1 MKRILA
7 LLLVMAL
14 LLAGCG
20 KKEPVTEAEPNTE
33 PTIPTTEATEP
44 ATEPAEPTEPST
56 EAPTEPAVI
65 YRHPLTGEVLEEPFD
80 GQITAVVINNH
91 KKCLPQHGQTD
102 ADIYYEIEVEGSITR
117 CMALFTNLE
126 DSPKIG
132 PIRSVRTYFNIL
144 SRAVQAPVIHCGGS
158 TYARDGYVDYA
169 KTKLSNWQHV
179 DANASDGFY
188 RDQERKAQGYAHEHT
203 LFTDGERLLKVLAK
217 KGYDTPAKTPDA
229 QLLFAEKPELSGE
242 AATSLTLKFKSGK
255 TTSFEYDAESGLY
268 SASQYGGEWVDG
280 NTNEAIKF
288 RNVITLYTEQVQPI
302 SGSGRQ
308 FYTLLGSGDGHMVCD
323 GQIVPIKWHH
333 DSYEEPFRY
342 TLEDGSPLYLGVGQ
356 SYIAIM
362 GGNPISYE

>member
-20 KKEPVTEAEPNTE
+20 KKEPVTEAEPSTE

-179 DANASDGFY
+179 DANASKGFY
-188 RDQERKAQGYAHEHT
+188 RDQDRKAQGYAHEHT
-203 LFTDGERLLKVLAK
+203 LFTDGEKLLDVLK
-217 KGYDTPAKTPDA
+217 SKGFDTPANTPDA
-229 QLLFAEKPELSGE
+229 KLQFTETPELNGE

-255 TTSFEYDAESGLY
+255 TTSFE
-268 SASQYGGEWVDG
+268 
-280 NTNEAIKF
+280 
-288 RNVITLYTEQVQPI
+288 
-302 SGSGRQ
+302 
-308 FYTLLGSGDGHMVCD
+308 
-323 GQIVPIKWHH
+323 
-333 DSYEEPFRY
+333 
-342 TLEDGSPLYLGVGQ
+342 
-356 SYIAIM
+356 
-362 GGNPISYE
+362 

>member
-1 MKRILA
+1 MKRIIA
-7 LLLVMAL
+7 LLLVIVL

-20 KKEPVTEAEPNTE
+20 KKEPVAEAEPSTE

-132 PIRSVRTYFNIL
+132 PIRSVRSYFNIL

-323 GQIVPIKWHH
+323 GQIVPIKWYH

>member
-1 MKRILA
+1 MKRIFA
-7 LLLVMAL
+7 LLLIVAL

-20 KKEPVTEAEPNTE
+20 KQEPAPEAAPATE
-33 PTIPTTEATEP
+33 PTSAPTTEATEP
-44 ATEPAEPTEPST
+44 STEATEPST
-56 EAPTEPAVI
+56 EAPSEPAVI

-132 PIRSVRTYFNIL
+132 PIRSVRSYFNIL

-179 DANASDGFY
+179 DANASKGFY
-188 RDQERKAQGYAHEHT
+188 RDQDRKAQGYAHEHT
-203 LFTDGERLLKVLAK
+203 LFTDGEKLLDVLK
-217 KGYDTPAKTPDA
+217 SKGFDTPANTPDA
-229 QLLFAEKPELSGE
+229 KLQFTETPELNGE

>member
-20 KKEPVTEAEPNTE
+20 KKEPVTEAEPSTE

-229 QLLFAEKPELSGE
+229 QLLFAEKPALSGA

-280 NTNEAIKF
+280 NTNEAMKF

>member
-20 KKEPVTEAEPNTE
+20 KKEPVAEAEPSTE

-44 ATEPAEPTEPST
+44 ATEPADPTEPST

-117 CMALFTNLE
+117 CMALFTSLE

-203 LFTDGERLLKVLAK
+203 LFTDGERLLNVLAK

>member
-20 KKEPVTEAEPNTE
+20 KKEPVAEAEPSTE

-44 ATEPAEPTEPST
+44 ATETAEPTEPST

-65 YRHPLTGEVLEEPFD
+65 YRHPLTGEPLDEPFE
-80 GQITAVVINNH
+80 GQITAVVFNNH